1 VKHRVWGAL
10 ALASLGWGTAGIAS
24 RAALQEGLG
33 PYQITAIRASIATGA
48 VLILLTA
55 MRRPLAIDRRRWLLG
70 LVLGSMNMAIPL
82 VLTTVAVQYASAGF
96 VGLLVANI
104 PVGTA
109 LWANWLLPA
118 ERLTFPK
125 AAGLAVSVS
134 GILLLMAGGDSGL
147 GDEGN
152 PLLAVVLS
160 TIGLACASYGSVHVK
175 RHAPDL
181 GALDLAA
188 PQFAVGAAIMVPL
201 MALTEGVPADAT
213 ATGWVL
219 LVYLGV
225 AGTVLPFSL
234 FYWSLRSIS
243 ATEASLVG
251 YVVPI
256 VGLAGGAMMLSEH
269 VTPVILMGGA
279 LILAGVLITQRA
291 AHVAPHPAPGAAA
304 ER

>member
-1 VKHRVWGAL
+1 MTPRVLGAL
-10 ALASLGWGTAGIAS
+10 ALASLGWGTAGIAT

-33 PYQITAIRASIATGA
+33 PYEITAVRALIATGA
-48 VLILLTA
+48 VAILLAAT
-55 MRRPLAIDRRRWLLG
+55 RGPLRLDRRRWQLG
-70 LVLGSMNMAIPL
+70 LVLGSMNMAVPL
-82 VLTTVAVQYASAGF
+82 VLTTVAVQHASAGF

-118 ERLTFPK
+118 ERLDFPK
-125 AAGLAVSVS
+125 VIGLAISVA
-134 GILLLMAGGDSGL
+134 GIVVLMAGGDSGL
-147 GDEGN
+147 GDQGS
-152 PLLAVVLS
+152 PALAVTLS

-181 GALDLAA
+181 GALDLAG
-188 PQFAVGAAIMVPL
+188 PQFAVGAALMVPL
-201 MALTEGVPADAT
+201 MAITEGAPVE
-213 ATGWVL
+213 ATGTGWAL
-219 LVYLGV
+219 LVYLGI

-251 YVVPI
+251 YVVPV
-256 VGLAGGAMMLSEH
+256 VGLIGGAALLSEQI
-269 VTPVILMGGA
+269 TPVIAAGGL
-279 LILAGVLITQRA
+279 LIIVGVVVTQHA